1 MNEKPDNA
9 YCCWC
14 GKWKKHL
21 MPKNRFGE
29 QVCPICDEDEDYIEH
44 VKRLERIKRISERK
58 MNGTT
63 IKPSEVY

>member
-21 MPKNRFGE
+21 MPKNQFGE
-29 QVCPICDEDEDYIEH
+29 QVCPICDEDEDYTEH